1 MKRKD
6 FYGVGVG
13 MLVELMARKLTK
25 KESGMVV
32 VKREGQEAKEGRVER
47 RKPGRVPLSVS
58 EELKKRVIAG
68 IECGVPLE
76 RLYPLLGLPP
86 SASGWSR
93 LLQRDPAF
101 AKEVEEAKSRGEI
114 DLVLSVR
121 TGSQGWQGAAW
132 LLERARGYV
141 ARASLEHTGKG
152 GSQLTIAHQLLS
164 AVGEKEK

>member
-1 MKRKD
+1 
-6 FYGVGVG
+6 
-13 MLVELMARKLTK
+13 
-25 KESGMVV
+25 MVV
-32 VKREGQEAKEGRVER
+32 VRKENEEAKEGRVER
-47 RKPGRVPLSVS
+47 KKPGRVPLSVS
-58 EELKKRVIAG
+58 EDVKKRVIAG

-93 LLQRDPAF
+93 LLQRDPVF

-121 TGSQGWQGAAW
+121 TGSHGWQGAAW

-164 AVGEKEK
+164 AVGEREK

>member
-1 MKRKD
+1 M
-6 FYGVGVG
+6 G
-13 MLVELMARKLTK
+13 RKLTTK
-25 KESGMVV
+25 GSEIVV
-32 VKREGQEAKEGRVER
+32 VRKGSEEAGEAKVVRK
-47 RKPGRVPLSVS
+47 KPGRVPLSVS
-58 EELKKRVIAG
+58 EELKKRVISG

-93 LLQRDPAF
+93 LLQRDPEF

-121 TGSQGWQGAAW
+121 AGSQGWQGAAW

-164 AVGEKEK
+164 AVGEREK

>member
-1 MKRKD
+1 
-6 FYGVGVG
+6 
-13 MLVELMARKLTK
+13 MARKPATK
-25 KESGMVV
+25 AGEMVV
-32 VKREGQEAKEGRVER
+32 VRKGSEEAKEGRVVR
-47 RKPGRVPLSVS
+47 KKPGRVPLSVS
-58 EELKKRVIAG
+58 EDVKKRVIAG

-93 LLQRDPAF
+93 LLQRDPVF